1 MSNPA
6 NSSNELTGRMHTANA
21 NTHGVTAV
29 LQAPKAGKR
38 KRAGSHSREEGEI
51 DGAGER
57 QTQVNTQSDVDMTD
71 RSSAGQTPRPPQP
84 TQAQPPQPTHAPQAT
99 PPAQPPLTNP
109 HTQSS
114 RSGLPPLEPTAS
126 RIAYTRATYPKVIKS
141 LDALLQGI
149 KDTAAEAAR
158 ANPDKYVALL
168 IYGGGN
174 KVKEENPS
182 LADDIEAFLKGLAI
196 EGNEGLRI
204 IDPPKQDVNNHGEF
218 SKPHILLLQHASPE
232 LRAYILWYQT
242 FAFQV
247 EGRKIAFSA
256 LKLDPEMRSWFITDM
271 IGQAVSEDPAAIHQ
285 GLATLKG
292 VLVTDTKF
300 RNHVDACLAKV
311 EPPRPIDERVRDVLD
326 TFEIH
331 SAQVTSREKKE
342 VLVWQLF
349 ARPVAGNGIEFNEWR
364 ERITSHRYFIDEM
377 YEFSPRIKDKRVYDS
392 CAFCKSDTHPEE
404 QCPFP
409 LVADWKGP
417 IPKEV
422 RAERAKRDEEAA
434 AKGSG
439 RTRGGGRGGRSR
451 GNTARNGSTS
461 APRPRPY

>member
-21 NTHGVTAV
+21 NTHGVAAV

-51 DGAGER
+51 DEASER
-57 QTQVNTQSDVDMTD
+57 QTEVNTQSDVDMMD

-84 TQAQPPQPTHAPQAT
+84 TQAQPPQPTHASQAT

-126 RIAYTRATYPKVIKS
+126 RIAYTRATYPKV
-141 LDALLQGI
+141 
-149 KDTAAEAAR
+149 
-158 ANPDKYVALL
+158 
-168 IYGGGN
+168 
-174 KVKEENPS
+174 VKEENPS
-182 LADDIEAFLKGLAI
+182 LADDIKAFLKGLAI

-232 LRAYILWYQT
+232 LRAYILWYKT

-256 LKLDPEMRSWFITDM
+256 LKLDPEMRSWFIADM

-285 GLATLKG
+285 GLAALKR

-331 SAQVTSREKKE
+331 SARVTSREKKE

-349 ARPVAGNGIEFNEWR
+349 ARPVAGNAIEFNEWR
-364 ERITSHRYFIDEM
+364 ERITSHQYFIDEM

-422 RAERAKRDEEAA
+422 RAERAKRDEEAE
-434 AKGSG
+434 AKGNG